1 MNDKNQKML
10 ELLSSILGV
19 EVNKLLDV
27 MISKYVD
34 NLSHKEFTEL
44 EDALEVL
51 KQEEVNNWVSSQLEN

>member
-10 ELLSSILGV
+10 ELLSFILGV
-19 EVNKLLDV
+19 EVDKLLDV

-34 NLSHKEFTEL
+34 NLSHKEFIKL

-51 KQEEVNNWVSSQLEN
+51 KQEELNTWVSNQLED